1 VRAKGVASLT
11 TAMYWWRATVRRS
24 WRQSLAL
31 ALLGGL
37 LGAVALGAVAGARR
51 TDTAYG
57 RYLAASRV
65 SDALVNVN
73 GVLPGMPALRPIS
86 LISALPGVVS
96 HVAYI
101 GVEAYPVVHGHVD
114 QSFITDGLDASLDGE
129 WFTQDRMTVLSGRLP
144 RLGSAS
150 QIVLTPLIARMF
162 GTGVGG
168 HVTYAYYR
176 GNADGIP
183 VGRPFTHTYRVA
195 AIVEV
200 PPALVDESD
209 QQQGAILPPGATRR
223 VLSAYTYAWVGL
235 RLAHGTAGIPRLEQE
250 LAKLA
255 ASMQRQ
261 IRQTTHQNLTDL
273 SFPVERTDL
282 VHGQVQQAIR
292 PDAAALTIFG
302 LVAALALLILVGQG
316 LAQML
321 SRAAPDVAVIRAVG
335 GTRIQAALAAALPGV
350 TGILGGVML
359 ALAGAVA
366 VSPLAP
372 VGPVRQLD
380 PSRGLQADWLV
391 LGPGAVLLATALLGL
406 LALLAGRSVRWAGR
420 AAVGRPSVIA
430 RKAAASGLPAS
441 AAEGIRQALQP
452 GSGRNAVPVRS
463 TLLGSAAA
471 VTAVV
476 AAVVFNASLVGLI
489 THPARYGWDWDVV
502 IQAEAGYG
510 AFTPGVMTRLL
521 RDEPAVA
528 GWSEMA
534 FTQLQVD
541 GQSVPVLGIRRHR
554 GSVQPPTTSGR
565 ALSGPD
571 QIQLGSVTLA
581 ELGKH
586 VGDSVRIG
594 SGRFART
601 VTIVGT
607 VTLPSF
613 GLGAAEHVSLGRGAM
628 VPEDTLLATE
638 GLTGQHPA
646 GEDESHPAYPSAV
659 AIRLAPGTTATQRAR
674 LISHIVSA
682 NPDRSPGG
690 TYELRRD
697 QALAAQVVNAQQL
710 GGQPLALA
718 IGLAAGAVLS
728 LALTVLGS
736 VRRRRSELAL
746 LKALGMTRRQIRLV
760 IAWQTTFTLAVSVGV
775 GGPLGL
781 LAGQWAWRW
790 FAGSLGVVPVT
801 VVPTLVIVLGAVIL
815 VAAGNLLTS
824 VPAAMAARTRPAT
837 WLRAQ

>member
-1 VRAKGVASLT
+1 
-11 TAMYWWRATVRRS
+11 MYWWRATVRRS
-24 WRQSLAL
+24 WRQSLVL
-31 ALLGGL
+31 ALLTGL
-37 LGAVALGAVAGARR
+37 LGAVALGAMAGARR

-57 RYLAASRV
+57 RYLAASRI
-65 SDALVNVN
+65 SDALVDVP
-73 GVLPGMPALRPIS
+73 GILPGTPVLRPIS
-86 LISALPGVVS
+86 QISSLPGVVS

-101 GVEAYPVVHGHVD
+101 GVYAYPVVHGHVD
-114 QSFITDGLDASLDGE
+114 PSFATNGVDASLDGE
-129 WFTQDRMTVLSGRLP
+129 WFTQDRATVLAGRLP

-150 QIVLTPLIARMF
+150 EIVLTPLIARLF
-162 GTGVGG
+162 RTGVGG
-168 HVTYAYYR
+168 HVTYAYHR
-176 GNADGIP
+176 VNADGEP
-183 VGRPFTHTYRVA
+183 AGRQFTHTYRVA

-209 QQQGAILPPGATRR
+209 QQEGAILPPGATRQ
-223 VLSAYTYAWVGL
+223 VLSSFTYAEVGL
-235 RLAHGTAGIPRLEQE
+235 RLAHGAAGIPRLERA
-250 LAKLA
+250 LAQLA
-255 ASMQRQ
+255 TSMQQQ

-282 VHGQVQQAIR
+282 IHGQVQQAIR

-335 GTRIQAALAAALPGV
+335 GTRAQAALAAGLPAVIGV
-350 TGILGGVML
+350 LGGVML

-366 VSPLAP
+366 ISPLAP
-372 VGPVRQLD
+372 VGPVRHLD
-380 PSRGLQADWLV
+380 PSRGFEADWLV
-391 LGPGAVLLATALLGL
+391 LGPGATLLAAALLGL
-406 LALLAGRSVRWAGR
+406 LALLAVRSVRWASG
-420 AAVGRPSVIA
+420 AADGRPSLIA

-441 AAEGIRQALQP
+441 AAEGIRQALGP
-452 GSGRNAVPVRS
+452 GSGRHSVPVRS
-463 TLLGSAAA
+463 TLLGSVAA

-476 AAVVFNASLVGLI
+476 AAVVFNASLTGLI
-489 THPARYGWDWDVV
+489 THPDRYGWNWDVV

-510 AFTPGVMTRLL
+510 SFTPGAIARLI
-521 RDEPAVA
+521 RGQPAVG

-534 FTQLQVD
+534 FTELQVD
-541 GQSVPVLGIRRHR
+541 GQSVPVLGIQRHR
-554 GSVQPPTTSGR
+554 GAVQPPTTSGR

-571 QIQLGSVTLA
+571 EIQLGSVTLA
-581 ELGKH
+581 QLGKH

-601 VTIVGT
+601 VRIVGT

-613 GLGAAEHVSLGRGAM
+613 GLGGAEHVSLGRGAM
-628 VPEDTLLATE
+628 LPEDTLLATE
-638 GLTGQHPA
+638 GLTGQHPTSA
-646 GEDESHPAYPSAV
+646 ASSHPAYPSAV
-659 AIRLAPGTTATQRAR
+659 AIRLAPGTTASQRAR
-674 LISHIVSA
+674 LVSHIVSA
-682 NPDRSPGG
+682 NPDQTPGG

-697 QALAAQVVNAQQL
+697 QALAAQVVNAEQL

-736 VRRRRSELAL
+736 VRRRRTELAL
-746 LKALGMTRRQIRLV
+746 LKALGMTRSQIRSV
-760 IAWQTTFTLAVSVGV
+760 IAWQTTFTLAVAVAV

-781 LAGQWAWRW
+781 LAGRWAWRW
-790 FAGSLGVVPVT
+790 FAGTLGVVPVT
-801 VVPTLVIVLGAVIL
+801 VVPALVIVLGAAIL

-824 VPAAMAARTRPAT
+824 VPATVAARTRPAT

>member
-1 VRAKGVASLT
+1 
-11 TAMYWWRATVRRS
+11 MYWWRATVRRS
-24 WRQSLAL
+24 WRQSLVL

-57 RYLAASRV
+57 RYLAASRI

-73 GVLPGMPALRPIS
+73 GILPGTPVLRPIS
-86 LISALPGVVS
+86 LISSLPGVVS

-101 GVEAYPVVHGHVD
+101 GVYAYPVVHGHVD
-114 QSFITDGLDASLDGE
+114 QSFLTDGVDASLDGE
-129 WFTQDRMTVLSGRLP
+129 WFTQDRATVLAGRLP

-150 QIVLTPLIARMF
+150 EIVLTPLVARMF

-168 HVTYAYYR
+168 HVTYAYHR
-176 GNADGIP
+176 VDAEGMP
-183 VGRPFTHTYRVA
+183 VGRQFTHTYRVA

-209 QQQGAILPPGATRR
+209 QQEGAILPPGATRQ
-223 VLSAYTYAWVGL
+223 VLSGYTYAWVGL
-235 RLAHGTAGIPRLEQE
+235 RLAHGTAGIPGLQQA

-261 IRQTTHQNLTDL
+261 IRRTTHQNVTDL

-282 VHGQVQQAIR
+282 IHGQVQQAIR
-292 PDAAALTIFG
+292 PDAAALTIFAV
-302 LVAALALLILVGQG
+302 VAALALLILVGQG

-321 SRAAPDVAVIRAVG
+321 SRAAPDVAVVRAVG
-335 GTRIQAALAAALPGV
+335 GTRAQAALVAGLPGV
-350 TGILGGVML
+350 IGILGGVML

-372 VGPVRQLD
+372 VGPVRHLD
-380 PSRGLQADWLV
+380 PSRGFQADWLV

-406 LALLAGRSVRWAGR
+406 LALLAVRSVHLASR
-420 AAVGRPSVIA
+420 APAGRPSLIA
-430 RKAAASGLPAS
+430 RKIAASGLPAS

-452 GSGRNAVPVRS
+452 GSGRHSVPVRS
-463 TLLGSAAA
+463 TLLGSVAA

-476 AAVVFNASLVGLI
+476 AAVVFNASLSGLI
-489 THPARYGWDWDVV
+489 SHPARYGWNWDVV

-510 AFTPGVMTRLL
+510 SFAPGVIAQLL
-521 RDEPAVA
+521 RGQPAVA
-528 GWSEMA
+528 DWSEMA

-541 GQSVPVLGIRRHR
+541 GQSVPVLGIQRHR
-554 GSVQPPTTSGR
+554 GSVQPPTTGGR

-571 QIQLGSVTLA
+571 QIELGSVTLA

-594 SGRFART
+594 SGRFAHT
-601 VTIVGT
+601 VRIVGT

-613 GLGAAEHVSLGRGAM
+613 GQGGAEHVSLGRGAM

-646 GEDESHPAYPSAV
+646 DEAQSHPSYPSAV
-659 AIRLAPGTTATQRAR
+659 AIRLAPGTTASQRAR
-674 LISHIVSA
+674 LIRRIVSA
-682 NPDRSPGG
+682 NPDRTPGG

-697 QALAAQVVNAQQL
+697 QALAAQVVNAEQL

-718 IGLAAGAVLS
+718 IGLAGGAVLS

-736 VRRRRSELAL
+736 VRRRRAELAL
-746 LKALGMTRRQIRLV
+746 LKALGMTRSQIRSV
-760 IAWQTTFTLAVSVGV
+760 IAWQTTFTLAVAVAVGV
-775 GGPLGL
+775 PLGL
-781 LAGQWAWRW
+781 LAGRWAWRS
-790 FAGSLGVVPVT
+790 FAGTLGVVPVT
-801 VVPTLVIVLGAVIL
+801 VVPALVIVLGCAVV

-824 VPAAMAARTRPAT
+824 VPAAVAARTRPAT
-837 WLRAQ
+837 WLRGQ

>member
-1 VRAKGVASLT
+1 
-11 TAMYWWRATVRRS
+11 MYWWRATVRRS
-24 WRQSLAL
+24 WRQSLVL

-57 RYLAASRV
+57 RYLAASRI

-73 GVLPGMPALRPIS
+73 GILPGTPVLRPIS
-86 LISALPGVVS
+86 LISSLPGVVS

-101 GVEAYPVVHGHVD
+101 GVYAYPVVHGHVD
-114 QSFITDGLDASLDGE
+114 QSFLTDGVDASLDGE
-129 WFTQDRMTVLSGRLP
+129 WFTQDRATVLAGRLP

-150 QIVLTPLIARMF
+150 EIVLTPLVARMF

-168 HVTYAYYR
+168 HVTYAYHR
-176 GNADGIP
+176 VDAEGMP
-183 VGRPFTHTYRVA
+183 VGRQFTHTYRVA

-209 QQQGAILPPGATRR
+209 QQEGAILPPGATRQ
-223 VLSAYTYAWVGL
+223 VLSGYTYAWVGL
-235 RLAHGTAGIPRLEQE
+235 RLAHGTAGIPGLQQA

-261 IRQTTHQNLTDL
+261 IRRTTHQNVTDL

-282 VHGQVQQAIR
+282 IHGQVQQAIR
-292 PDAAALTIFG
+292 PDAAALTIFAV
-302 LVAALALLILVGQG
+302 VAALALLILVGQG

-321 SRAAPDVAVIRAVG
+321 SRAAPDVAVVRAVG
-335 GTRIQAALAAALPGV
+335 GTRAQAALVAGLPGV
-350 TGILGGVML
+350 IGILGGVML

-372 VGPVRQLD
+372 VGPVRHLD
-380 PSRGLQADWLV
+380 PSRGFQADWLV

-406 LALLAGRSVRWAGR
+406 LALLAVRSVRLASR
-420 AAVGRPSVIA
+420 APAGRPSLIA
-430 RKAAASGLPAS
+430 RKIAASGLPAS

-452 GSGRNAVPVRS
+452 GSGRHSVPVRS
-463 TLLGSAAA
+463 TLLGSVAA

-476 AAVVFNASLVGLI
+476 AAVVFNASLSGLI
-489 THPARYGWDWDVV
+489 SHPARYGWNWDVV

-510 AFTPGVMTRLL
+510 SFAPGVIAQLL
-521 RDEPAVA
+521 RGQPAVA
-528 GWSEMA
+528 DWSEMA

-541 GQSVPVLGIRRHR
+541 GQSVPVLGIQRHR
-554 GSVQPPTTSGR
+554 GSVQPPTTGGR

-571 QIQLGSVTLA
+571 QIELGSVTLA

-594 SGRFART
+594 SGRFAHT
-601 VTIVGT
+601 VRIVGT

-613 GLGAAEHVSLGRGAM
+613 GQGGAEHVSLGRGAM

-646 GEDESHPAYPSAV
+646 DEAQSHPSYPSAV
-659 AIRLAPGTTATQRAR
+659 AIRLAPGTTASQRAR
-674 LISHIVSA
+674 LISRIVSA
-682 NPDRSPGG
+682 NPDRTPGG

-697 QALAAQVVNAQQL
+697 QALAAQVVNAEQL

-718 IGLAAGAVLS
+718 IGLAGGAVLS

-736 VRRRRSELAL
+736 VRRRRAELAL
-746 LKALGMTRRQIRLV
+746 LKALGMTRSQIRSV
-760 IAWQTTFTLAVSVGV
+760 IAWQTTFTLAVAVAVGV
-775 GGPLGL
+775 PLGL
-781 LAGQWAWRW
+781 LAGRWAWRS
-790 FAGSLGVVPVT
+790 FAGTLGVVPVT
-801 VVPTLVIVLGAVIL
+801 VVPALVIVLGCAVV

-824 VPAAMAARTRPAT
+824 VPATVAARTRPAT
-837 WLRAQ
+837 WLRGQ

>member
-1 VRAKGVASLT
+1 
-11 TAMYWWRATVRRS
+11 MYWWRATVRRS

-73 GVLPGMPALRPIS
+73 GILPGMPVLRPIS

-114 QSFITDGLDASLDGE
+114 QSFLTDGVDASLDGE
-129 WFTQDRMTVLSGRLP
+129 NFTQDRATVLAGRLP
-144 RLGSAS
+144 ALGSAS
-150 QIVLTPLIARMF
+150 EIVLTPLIARMF

-168 HVTYAYYR
+168 HVTYAFYR
-176 GNADGIP
+176 GNADGVP

-195 AIVEV
+195 AIVAV

-209 QQQGAILPPGATRR
+209 QAQGAILPPGATRQ

-235 RLAHGTAGIPRLEQE
+235 RLAHGTAGIPRLEQD
-250 LAKLA
+250 LATLA
-255 ASMQRQ
+255 ASLQRQ
-261 IRQTTHQNLTDL
+261 IRQTTGQNITDL
-273 SFPVERTDL
+273 NFPVERTDL
-282 VHGQVQQAIR
+282 VHGQVQQAIG
-292 PDAAALTIFG
+292 PDAAALTMFG

-316 LAQML
+316 LAQLL

-335 GTRIQAALAAALPGV
+335 GTRAQAALAASLPGV
-350 TGILGGVML
+350 VGVIGGVVL
-359 ALAGAVA
+359 AVAGAVA
-366 VSPLAP
+366 LSPLAP
-372 VGPVRQLD
+372 VGPVRSFD
-380 PSRGLQADWLV
+380 PVRGFQADWLV
-391 LGPGAVLLATALLGL
+391 LGPGAVVLAAALLGL
-406 LALLAGRSVRWAGR
+406 LSLMAARSARWAGGG
-420 AAVGRPSVIA
+420 AAGRPSPIA
-430 RKAAASGLPAS
+430 GKVAASGLPPS
-441 AAEGIRQALQP
+441 AAEGIRQALGP
-452 GSGRNAVPVRS
+452 GSGRHSVPVRS
-463 TLLGSAAA
+463 TLLGSVAA

-476 AAVVFNASLVGLI
+476 AAVVFNASLSGLI
-489 THPARYGWDWDVV
+489 THPARYGWNWDVI

-510 AFTPGVMTRLL
+510 AFTPGVMAKLL
-521 RDEPAVA
+521 RGQPAVA

-554 GSVQPPTTSGR
+554 GSVQPPTTSGQ

-594 SGRFART
+594 SGQFART
-601 VTIVGT
+601 VRIVGT

-628 VPEDTLLATE
+628 LPEDTLLATE
-638 GLTGQHPA
+638 GLTGQDPA
-646 GEDESHPAYPSAV
+646 DQDQSHPAYPSAV

-674 LISHIVSA
+674 LVSHIVSA

-697 QALAAQVVNAQQL
+697 EALASQVVNAEEL

-718 IGLAAGAVLS
+718 TGLACAAVLS
-728 LALTVLGS
+728 LALTVLAS
-736 VRRRRSELAL
+736 VRRRRAELAL
-746 LKALGMTRRQIRLV
+746 LKALGMTRRQIRSV
-760 IAWQTTFTLAVSVGV
+760 IAWQTTFTLAVAVVVGC
-775 GGPLGL
+775 PLGL
-781 LAGQWAWRW
+781 LAGRWAWRG

-801 VVPTLVIVLGAVIL
+801 VVPALVIVLGSVVL
-815 VAAGNLLTS
+815 VVAGNLLTS
-824 VPAAMAARTRPAT
+824 VPATVAARTRPAT